1 MKIIFIFLLLIVNTN
16 SNLNDLNDQDIDIMD
31 KNAILILTVRQLE
44 YILSFLED
52 QEKYYIL
59 PEDDFNYFVRNDVY
73 NYYKNI
79 SISYNDI
86 INEHKNMFDL
96 YNINLV
102 SILISINNIIEQY
115 LQIFMTF
122 LIRSDIRLNNYTYT
136 LIK

>member
-1 MKIIFIFLLLIVNTN
+1 
-16 SNLNDLNDQDIDIMD
+16 MD

-59 PEDDFNYFVRNDVY
+59 SEDDFNYFVRNDVY

-79 SISYNDI
+79 SISYNDM